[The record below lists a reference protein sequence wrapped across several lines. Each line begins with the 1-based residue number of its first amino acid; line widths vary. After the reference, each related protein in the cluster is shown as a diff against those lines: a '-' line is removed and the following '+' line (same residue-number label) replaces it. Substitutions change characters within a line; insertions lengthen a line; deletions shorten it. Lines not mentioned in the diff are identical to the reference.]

1 MKLREFGKFKELPK
15 HIDNNDFRNFINECW
30 NNRYSIYDDS
40 GLLNENDDSRE
51 QRFLT
56 FDGNKIK
63 ARNYIGVINYEGE
76 EITIYPKIFDK
87 EIVNENLDNYL
98 LANLMYWLRDSEK
111 IKLPLVESS
120 LDFIENDNFIEIFI
134 YLFAKYTLELIYNKP
149 YNTYE
154 EVEEELEFLKGRLN
168 TNTYLKENLST
179 GRWNKFN
186 CTYEPY
192 LYNNKFNQII
202 KYVAKMLM
210 LVSKKEETMVML
222 NNINFILDEV
232 EDIPCTIY
240 DCNEVKLNR
249 LQEDYNIVLNFCE
262 MFLGNSGVS
271 RCKDENKLNFCFLVP
286 MELVFE
292 DFIFNFIKNNFANDY
307 KEITK
312 QKSNLFLSE
321 VYVQESYLGRAF
333 NLRQDIFLKAKDNSV
348 KILDTKYK
356 VLDFRDYPKFGISQ
370 SDMYQM
376 TSYAFRGGYKDLG
389 LIYPK
394 VKGVDKEIKY
404 SIKSPFIEDS
414 INIEIYMVDFNLDYE
429 DYINSTCL
437 FDLYSKQDEV
447 IYNQLNYLK

>member
-1 MKLREFGKFKELPK
+1 MKLKEFGGFKELPK

-40 GLLNENDDSRE
+40 NLLNENNDNRE

-63 ARNYIGVINYEGE
+63 ARNYIGFINYEDE

-98 LANLMYWLRDSEK
+98 LTNLMYWLRDSEK

-120 LDFIENDNFIEIFI
+120 LDFRDNDDFIEIFI
-134 YLFAKYTLELIYNKP
+134 YLFAKYTLELIDNKH

-202 KYVAKMLM
+202 KYVSKMLI
-210 LVSKKEETMVML
+210 LVSKKEETLVML
-222 NNINFILDEV
+222 NNISFILDEV
-232 EDIPCTIY
+232 DDITCTIY

-262 MFLGNSGVS
+262 MFLGNSS
-271 RCKDENKLNFCFLVP
+271 IARCKDENKLNFCFLVP

-292 DFIFNFIKNNFANDY
+292 DFIFNFIKNNFSKDY

-321 VYVQESYLGRAF
+321 VYVDESYLGRAF

-394 VKGVDKEIKY
+394 TKEIDNKIKY
-404 SIKSPFIEDS
+404 SIKSPFIKET
-414 INIEIYMVDFNLDYE
+414 INLVVYIINFVLSYE
-429 DYINSTCL
+429 NYINNISR
-437 FDLYSKQDEV
+437 DKLYEEND
-447 IYNQLNYLK
+447 IILYNELKL

>member
-1 MKLREFGKFKELPK
+1 

-40 GLLNENDDSRE
+40 NLLNENNDNRE

-63 ARNYIGVINYEGE
+63 ARNYIGFINYEDE

-98 LANLMYWLRDSEK
+98 LTNLMYWLRDSEK

-120 LDFIENDNFIEIFI
+120 LDFRDNDDFIEIFI
-134 YLFAKYTLELIYNKP
+134 YLFAKYTLELIDNKH

-202 KYVAKMLM
+202 KYVSKMLI
-210 LVSKKEETMVML
+210 LVSKKEETLVML
-222 NNINFILDEV
+222 NNISFILDEV
-232 EDIPCTIY
+232 DDITCTIY

-249 LQEDYNIVLNFCE
+249 LQEDYNIV
-262 MFLGNSGVS
+262 
-271 RCKDENKLNFCFLVP
+271 
-286 MELVFE
+286 
-292 DFIFNFIKNNFANDY
+292 
-307 KEITK
+307 
-312 QKSNLFLSE
+312 
-321 VYVQESYLGRAF
+321 
-333 NLRQDIFLKAKDNSV
+333 
-348 KILDTKYK
+348 
-356 VLDFRDYPKFGISQ
+356 
-370 SDMYQM
+370 
-376 TSYAFRGGYKDLG
+376 
-389 LIYPK
+389 
-394 VKGVDKEIKY
+394 
-404 SIKSPFIEDS
+404 
-414 INIEIYMVDFNLDYE
+414 
-429 DYINSTCL
+429 
-437 FDLYSKQDEV
+437 
-447 IYNQLNYLK
+447 